1 MIWWIGSGG
10 KLRLGAQ
17 NQVRTTCRWRRGPNE
32 DRARHYATVTSIA
45 LSRYYRRQIA
55 GTEPVAAAAGTLAAA
70 AAASEYISQNSPIAA
85 AAAAAVAYLD
95 AR

>member
-1 MIWWIGSGG
+1 MCRRMIWWIRSGG

-17 NQVRTTCRWRRGPNE
+17 NQVRTTGRWRRGSDQ
-32 DRARHYATVTSIA
+32 DRARHYAIVTSIA

-55 GTEPVAAAAGTLAAA
+55 GIEPVAAGTLAA
-70 AAASEYISQNSPIAA
+70 AAASEYISQNYLI
-85 AAAAAVAYLD
+85 AAAAAVAVCLD

>member
-17 NQVRTTCRWRRGPNE
+17 NQVRTTGRWRRGPDQ
-32 DRARHYATVTSIA
+32 DRARHYAIVTSIA

-55 GTEPVAAAAGTLAAA
+55 GIEPVAVAAAGTLA
-70 AAASEYISQNSPIAA
+70 AAASEYISQNYLI
-85 AAAAAVAYLD
+85 AAAAAVAVCLD